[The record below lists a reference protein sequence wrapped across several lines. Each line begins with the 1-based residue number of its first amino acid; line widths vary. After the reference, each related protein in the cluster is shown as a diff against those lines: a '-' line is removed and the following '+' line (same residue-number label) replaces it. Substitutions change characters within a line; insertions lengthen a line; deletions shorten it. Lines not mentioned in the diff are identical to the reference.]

1 MSHAMQQPPHN
12 AAPQYGG
19 YNPPPQPMRNGL
31 GTAALVLGIIGLIT
45 GWIPFIFF
53 LGGGLGLLALIM
65 GLIGRG
71 RGKRGEASNKGAA
84 TAGAVL
90 GLLAMVAATFA
101 MVASFKAVDEGL
113 KDLDKATSSTGTKE
127 PTTDTGTGTDTG
139 ADSGDKSK
147 SKAKGKKGKAKGAA
161 GGGASSGALAA
172 GETTTYKD
180 DLKITVSAAKKFS
193 PSEYA
198 IGHTAGNNAYQVT
211 VTVENAGSK
220 EFKSTLLST
229 DARAGDDGVTAE
241 QIFDDKVGAG
251 FTGTVLPGKKATV
264 QYAFDAPATAKVLT
278 VEISPGFLHDPTLWE
293 LTL

>member
-1 MSHAMQQPPHN
+1 MSHAMQQPPHD

-19 YNPPPQPMRNGL
+19 YAPPPQPMRNGL
-31 GTAALVLGIIGLIT
+31 GTAALVLGIIGLVT

-113 KDLDKATSSTGTKE
+113 KEIDKATASTGTKE
-127 PTTDTGTGTDTG
+127 PTTDSGTGAETD
-139 ADSGDKSK
+139 DDK
-147 SKAKGKKGKAKGAA
+147 SKAKEKKGKKAKGAA
-161 GGGASSGALAA
+161 GSGTGSDALAA

-211 VTVENAGSK
+211 VTVENAGAK
-220 EFKSTLLST
+220 KFESTLLTT

-278 VEISPGFLHDPTLWE
+278 VEISPGFLHDPVLWE
-293 LTL
+293 LAL